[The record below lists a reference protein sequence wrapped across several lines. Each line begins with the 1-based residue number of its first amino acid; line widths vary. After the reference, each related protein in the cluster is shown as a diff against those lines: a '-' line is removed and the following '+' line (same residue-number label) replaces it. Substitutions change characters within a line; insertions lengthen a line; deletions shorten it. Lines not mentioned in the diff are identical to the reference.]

1 MLAPTEPRLLRIPE
15 VAARLDV
22 TAQRAYELARSRSL
36 PTVRIGRQLRV
47 DPDVLQAW
55 IDSGGQ
61 LPPLLPLCGGCR
73 SVREKSSLVRASA
86 WRESW
91 SQFIQQS
98 PLPCTRGQCCTRI
111 SSDTT
116 ARSQLVTSVLGGV
129 VRLVLLAEL
138 LMRL

>member
-1 MLAPTEPRLLRIPE
+1 MLAQTEPRLLRIPE

-22 TAQRAYELARSRSL
+22 TVQRAYELARTGSL
-36 PTVRIGRQLRV
+36 PAVRIGRQLRV

-61 LPPLLPLCGGCR
+61 STPLLPLCGGCR
-73 SVREKSSLVRASA
+73 SVPEKDSLVRASA

-91 SQFIQQS
+91 SHFTQQS
-98 PLPCTRGQCCTRI
+98 PLPCSRGQRCTPI

-116 ARSQLVTSVLGGV
+116 PRWQLVTTVLGGV
-129 VRLVLLAEL
+129 IRLVLLAEL